1 MIKQYLIQ
9 AWRLLKENP
18 LLSFISIIGTALA
31 ICMIMVMVMSHEVK
45 NAPFPPE
52 SNRDRMMYVQFA
64 SSRQKD
70 GSSQSGSSGGLAYEL
85 AKEGFKELETPET
98 VSIATIFEPSAL
110 ASIQANKKAT
120 SVSIKLTDAEFWEIF
135 DLSIITGKPYTKAD
149 VDAGLR
155 KVVLTEK
162 IARKVFGT
170 IDVIGKTLLLNYTDY
185 TVCGVVKDVSYL
197 FTNVYS
203 HVWAPLTSQD
213 INISDD
219 LIVGSYQVFIL
230 AESRNDF
237 PTIREEAE
245 KLRKQYNAG
254 LPDLN
259 AHYMGQP
266 DEHYVAI
273 KRHSSNV
280 GPDIKSI
287 NRQFIIVIALL
298 LIVPAINLSSMTGS
312 RMRKRMSELGV
323 RRAFGATQS
332 NVFTQVIWESLLQ
345 TIIGGILGL
354 ILSVI
359 AAYVLKGLIFH
370 GAVVELSLLL
380 KPVVFLYALL
390 FCLLLNL
397 LSAIIPA
404 WRASRNSIVNS
415 ILLK

>member
-1 MIKQYLIQ
+1 MIKQYLLQ

-18 LLSFISIIGTALA
+18 LLSSISIIGTALA
-31 ICMIMVMVMSHEVK
+31 ICMIMVMVMSHEVE
-45 NAPFPPE
+45 NAPVPPE
-52 SNRDRMMYVQFA
+52 SNRDRLMYVQFA
-64 SSRQKD
+64 NSRQKD

-85 AKEGFKELETPET
+85 AKEGFKELEKPET

-110 ASIQANKKAT
+110 ASIPANKKAT

-135 DLSIITGKPYTKAD
+135 DLSFIAGKPYTKAD

-155 KVVLTEK
+155 KVVITEGT
-162 IARKVFGT
+162 ARKVFGAT
-170 IDVIGKTLLLNYTDY
+170 DVIGKTMLLNYTDY
-185 TVCGVVKDVSYL
+185 TVSGVVKDVSHL
-197 FTNVYS
+197 FFNAYS

-213 INISDD
+213 IHVSDD
-219 LIVGSYQVFIL
+219 LIVGLYQAFIL
-230 AESRNDF
+230 AKSSADF
-237 PTIREEAE
+237 PAIREEAE

-254 LPDLN
+254 LPDLD

-266 DEHYVAI
+266 DVHYVAN

-298 LIVPAINLSSMTGS
+298 LIIPAINLSSMTGS
-312 RMRKRMSELGV
+312 HMRKRMSELGV
-323 RRAFGATQS
+323 RRAFGATQ
-332 NVFTQVIWESLLQ
+332 NNIFLQVIWESLLQ
-345 TIIGGILGL
+345 TIIGGFIGL

-359 AAYVLKGLIFH
+359 AAYLLKGLIFH
-370 GAVVELSLLL
+370 GAIVDIILLL
-380 KPVVFLYALL
+380 RPIVFLYALL

-397 LSAIIPA
+397 LSAFIPA
-404 WRASRNSIVNS
+404 WRASRNFIVDS